1 MMREVFSL
9 RFVCTNSDPQ
19 STYGLMTLSRSF
31 LNLGV
36 VLARYTHPFVRH
48 ASNSKLVS
56 SKGHRTAHLPGTE
69 LTLDLIQTSPSAFN
83 ELADE
88 TLEHVYDV
96 LDNWADIA
104 KLSDF
109 DIVLEAGVVT
119 FSFGSKNTFVLN
131 RQTAARELWL
141 ASPVSGPSHYNYC
154 TEKAYW
160 SDTRSGHGLISRLEN
175 DIQKVSAGT
184 GLSFSWKH
192 AKHGT

>member
-1 MMREVFSL
+1 MLLSPMVF
-9 RFVCTNSDPQ
+9 T
-19 STYGLMTLSRSF
+19 RSF
-31 LNLGV
+31 PNLGV
-36 VLARYTHPFVRH
+36 ALACAAYAHPLVRR
-48 ASNSKLVS
+48 ASNSNLVS
-56 SKGHRTAHLPGTE
+56 LKGHRHAHLPGSATE
-69 LTLDLIQTSPSAFN
+69 LTVDLIRTSPSIFN

-88 TLEHVYDV
+88 TLEHVYST

-104 KLSDF
+104 NLSDF

-131 RQTAARELWL
+131 RQTAVRELWL

-160 SDTRSGHGLISRLEN
+160 SDTRSGHGLLSRLEN
-175 DIQKVSAGT
+175 DIREVSAGT